1 MKMNRIIDTSNERLI
16 SKSDLGFIILLLILT
31 SIGFT
36 LASCGGGSNQ
46 KLNEDQP
53 AADTTATAAA
63 PAVPTMADFKVDMSP
78 EHLALG
84 HATYHMTCA
93 PCHGEGG
100 KGDGP
105 AALALNPKPRDHT
118 NGAYMDKLTN
128 AHIYLVITKGGAPF
142 GYPGM
147 PPQPQLADD
156 SVKNVIAF
164 VRSLSK
170 TYKQ

>member
-1 MKMNRIIDTSNERLI
+1 MGLP
-16 SKSDLGFIILLLILT
+16 IILTKLNNRMK
-31 SIGFT
+31 SIISTFAAFAVVISI
-36 LASCGGGSNQ
+36 ASCGGGSNK

-53 AADTTATAAA
+53 AADTAAAAA
-63 PAVPTMADFKVDMSP
+63 PATPTMADFKVDMTP
-78 EHLALG
+78 EHIALG

-105 AALALNPKPRDHT
+105 AAAALNPKPRDHT

-128 AHIYLVITKGGAPF
+128 AHIFEVVTKGGAAF
-142 GYPGM
+142 GYPTM
-147 PPQPQLADD
+147 PGQPQLADD

>member
-1 MKMNRIIDTSNERLI
+1 MNRIILSLTTI
-16 SKSDLGFIILLLILT
+16 VLL
-31 SIGFT
+31 S
-36 LASCGGGSNQ
+36 SCGGGSNQ

-53 AADTTATAAA
+53 STDTTAK
-63 PAVPTMADFKVDMSP
+63 PAVPAMADFKVDMSP
-78 EHLALG
+78 EHIALG
-84 HATYHMTCA
+84 HATYHEICA

-118 NGAYMDKLTN
+118 NGVYMDKLTN
-128 AHIYLVITKGGAPF
+128 AHIFQVVKGGGAQF

>member
-1 MKMNRIIDTSNERLI
+1 MRPVI
-16 SKSDLGFIILLLILT
+16 SILATFAIFLSL
-31 SIGFT
+31 S
-36 LASCGGGSNQ
+36 SCGGGSNQ

-53 AADTTATAAA
+53 ADTSKASVAA
-63 PAVPTMADFKVDMSP
+63 PAAPTMADFKVDMSAD
-78 EHLALG
+78 HIAAG
-84 HATYHMTCA
+84 HSIYHTTCA

-105 AALALNPKPRDHT
+105 AAIALNPKPRDHT

-128 AHIYLVITKGGAPF
+128 AHLYEVITKGGAAF
-142 GYPGM
+142 GYPTM
-147 PPQPQLADD
+147 PGQPQLVDD
-156 SVKNVIAF
+156 SIKNVIAF

>member
-1 MKMNRIIDTSNERLI
+1 MKSFKNELKQRLI
-16 SKSDLGFIILLLILT
+16 SKGDIAFIIILCFT
-31 SIGFT
+31 ASIGFL
-36 LASCGGGSNQ
+36 LASCGGGSK

-53 AADTTATAAA
+53 APDTSAIAA
-63 PAVPTMADFKVDMSP
+63 PAVPTMPDFKVDMSAD
-78 EHLALG
+78 HIALG

-105 AALALNPKPRDHT
+105 AAIALNPKPRDHT
-118 NGAYMDKLTN
+118 NGEYMDKLTN
-128 AHIYLVITKGGAPF
+128 AHIYLVITKGGATF

-147 PPQPQLADD
+147 PAQPQLADD

-164 VRSLSK
+164 LRTLSK